1 MKKVFISY
9 SHKDEEWK
17 DRLTAQL
24 KVLELEG
31 RYELWD
37 EQQIRVGEDW
47 LPEIE
52 KALDD
57 ACVVVMIVSA
67 DFLVTK
73 FIRNKQVPRILERR
87 QNEGLHVFPIIV
99 RPCPWKSVEWLSS
112 LAVTPE
118 YGEPLMGKTGF
129 EVEEELSAMA
139 EKISR
144 FVKAAEP
151 LCMHSQAE
159 PGNEGVEISFN
170 FPIISSV
177 LFGRDKYIDLLDK
190 AWENPR
196 MNVVSFVAW
205 GGVGKTALVNRWL
218 AQMVCDNYR
227 GADRVYGWS
236 FYSQGAAEGKQ
247 ASADRFVADA
257 LGWFGD
263 PNPAEGSPGDRGKRL
278 VSLIRKQRTLLIL
291 DGLEPLQHPPGHE
304 EGRIKDIGL
313 RILLRDLALQNPG
326 LCIITTRLK
335 TEDISNFV
343 GASAERIELEH
354 LTPDAGAMLIE
365 HLGVKGTGRELR
377 QAAEEFDGHA
387 LALNLLGTYLVA
399 VCNADVRE
407 RDKIDRL
414 AYEDIAQGKHA
425 RWVMESYEKWLETTP
440 KGRQGLN
447 ILRIMGLFDRPAELG
462 AIQAVRAEP
471 KIEGLT
477 DDLDI
482 SHVQWKFAVQNLREL
497 RLITKKD
504 ENRPD
509 TLDCHPLVR
518 EHFGEKL
525 RENSPDA
532 WKEAHGRLYEYYKNL
547 PGKELP
553 DTLEEMEPL
562 FAAVAHGCQA
572 GRHQEAE
579 YDVYWKRIK
588 KKEEHYCTKKLGA
601 FGVDLAALFNFFE
614 IPWSQPVSELT
625 DGLKA
630 TVLGWAGFSLR
641 ALGRLREAVEPMQ
654 AGLEF
659 FVKQEDWKNAAG
671 NAGNLSELCL
681 TLGEVKQTV
690 DYARQSVDFADR
702 SRDAFERE
710 SKRTTLADALHQA
723 GDIPEVDS
731 LFREAETIQK
741 ESQPE
746 YPFLYSLQGFR
757 FCDLLLSQGQ
767 YREVQKRVEKFFEW
781 RLPSDSLLSIALE
794 YLSLGRAHLLQAQEQ
809 GTGDF
814 TQAKDY
820 LNQAV
825 DGLREYGSQQH
836 LPRGLLARSAL
847 YRTQQKFSKAWND
860 LEEVLE
866 IAERG
871 SMGRYLADYHLEA
884 TRLHLAQDQAE
895 QALDHLEEAEAM
907 IKKMGYGRRKAD
919 IEELNASL
927 DKWRLSRM
935 LPYIRK
941 DQQ

>member
-1 MKKVFISY
+1 M
-9 SHKDEEWK
+9 
-17 DRLTAQL
+17 
-24 KVLELEG
+24 
-31 RYELWD
+31 
-37 EQQIRVGEDW
+37 
-47 LPEIE
+47 
-52 KALDD
+52 
-57 ACVVVMIVSA
+57 
-67 DFLVTK
+67 
-73 FIRNKQVPRILERR
+73 
-87 QNEGLHVFPIIV
+87 
-99 RPCPWKSVEWLSS
+99 
-112 LAVTPE
+112 
-118 YGEPLMGKTGF
+118 
-129 EVEEELSAMA
+129 
-139 EKISR
+139 
-144 FVKAAEP
+144 
-151 LCMHSQAE
+151 
-159 PGNEGVEISFN
+159 EISLN

-196 MNVVSFVAW
+196 MNIVSFVAW

-257 LGWFGD
+257 LEWFGD
-263 PNPAEGSPGDRGKRL
+263 PNPAEGSPADRGKRL

-313 RILLRDLALQNPG
+313 SILLRDLALQNPG

-354 LTPDAGAMLIE
+354 LTPDAGAMVIE

-414 AYEDIAQGKHA
+414 AYEDTAQGRHA

-462 AIQAVRAEP
+462 AIHAVRAEP

-497 RLITKKD
+497 RLIAKKD

-562 FAAVAHGCQA
+562 FAAVTHGCQA

-579 YDVYWKRIK
+579 IDVYFNRIRRK
-588 KKEEHYCTKKLGA
+588 NEAYTVHKLGA
-601 FGVDLAALFNFFE
+601 FGADLAALSNFFE
-614 IPWSQPVSELT
+614 IPWSQPASGLT
-625 DGLKA
+625 DELKA
-630 TVLGWAGFSLR
+630 VVLSWAGFDLR
-641 ALGRLREAVEPMQ
+641 AMGRLREAAEPMR
-654 AGLEF
+654 AGLNIRI
-659 FVKQEDWKNAAG
+659 KQEVWKSASI

-681 TLGEVKQTV
+681 TLGEVKQAV

-702 SRDAFERE
+702 SGDAFQRE
-710 SKRTTLADALHQA
+710 SKRTALADALHQA
-723 GDIPEVDS
+723 GELPKADS
-731 LFREAETIQK
+731 MFREAEAMQK

-746 YPFLYSLQGFR
+746 YPFLYSLRGFR

-767 YREVQKRVEKFFEW
+767 YREVQKRSGQTIEISKRNNW
-781 RLPSDSLLSIALE
+781 LLPIALDK
-794 YLSLGRAHLLQAQEQ
+794 LSLGRAHLLQAQGQ

-814 TQAKDY
+814 TQARDY
-820 LNQAV
+820 MNQAV
-825 DGLREYGSQQH
+825 DGLRESGQQQE

-847 YRTQQKFSKAWND
+847 YRAQQKFSKAWND
-860 LEEVLE
+860 LKEVLE

-871 SMGRYLADYHLEA
+871 SMGIHLADYHLEA
-884 TRLHLAQDQAE
+884 TRLHLSQDQAE

-907 IKKMGYGRRKAD
+907 IKKMGYGRRKAE

-941 DQQ
+941 NQQ